1 MQARALIRGISMS
14 PRKMRVVANLVRGKS
29 VEDVTPAAIL
39 RARAAV
45 TT

>member
-1 MQARALIRGISMS
+1 
-14 PRKMRVVANLVRGKS
+14 VAKRRGKS

-45 TT
+45 AS